1 MSRQK
6 IIITLSL
13 KDQKFLEQ
21 LLSKGTAPAR
31 TIRRAQIL
39 LNSNR
44 KGEKQYTTEELADLL
59 STKKQTVSRVLKEY
73 KVSGIECIYRKKR
86 KTSPVESKITGEVE
100 AHVIAMAC
108 HNPPEGY
115 CRWTLRLLSERMVQ
129 MNYIDKI
136 SHTTVGKILKE
147 NSLKPHLVEEW
158 CIPKEQSADFC
169 FKQRYPDE

>member
-44 KGEKQYTTEELADLL
+44 KGKKQYTTEELAELL

-73 KVSGIECIYRKKR
+73 EASGIECIYRKTR
-86 KTSPVESKITGEVE
+86 KT
-100 AHVIAMAC
+100 
-108 HNPPEGY
+108 PPPF
-115 CRWTLRLLSERMVQ
+115 RRV
-129 MNYIDKI
+129 
-136 SHTTVGKILKE
+136 V
-147 NSLKPHLVEEW
+147 
-158 CIPKEQSADFC
+158 
-169 FKQRYPDE
+169 

>member
-44 KGEKQYTTEELADLL
+44 KGKKQYTAEELADLL

-73 KVSGIECIYRKKR
+73 ELYLWLG
-86 KTSPVESKITGEVE
+86 
-100 AHVIAMAC
+100 
-108 HNPPEGY
+108 N
-115 CRWTLRLLSERMVQ
+115 
-129 MNYIDKI
+129 I
-136 SHTTVGKILKE
+136 SVY
-147 NSLKPHLVEEW
+147 NRNCNNV
-158 CIPKEQSADFC
+158 FC
-169 FKQRYPDE
+169 Y

>member
-44 KGEKQYTTEELADLL
+44 KGKKQYTAEELADLL

-73 KVSGIECIYRKKR
+73 EVSGIECFTDYYG
-86 KTSPVESKITGEVE
+86 VHFDVQELG
-100 AHVIAMAC
+100 A
-108 HNPPEGY
+108 
-115 CRWTLRLLSERMVQ
+115 LL
-129 MNYIDKI
+129 
-136 SHTTVGKILKE
+136 LK
-147 NSLKPHLVEEW
+147 LM
-158 CIPKEQSADFC
+158 
-169 FKQRYPDE
+169 